1 MTKILRHIVLV
12 FFLML
17 SAYPLVWMCLTSFR
31 RDADVLER
39 PFALPEHIE
48 TMNFLTVLRQGG
60 FRTADGNALMLLV
73 AALLAAVLFFWMRD
87 LLCYRMRLWHLP
99 LYLCMIGGIIAVK
112 TIPSASRALSRS
124 GFANAY
130 LNSILLCTISVTVAI
145 MLSEAAA
152 FAFARLRF
160 RFRGFLFAAFLL
172 GMMIP
177 IHVTLIPLNL
187 MLGQQLL
194 GLKGTLFAL
203 ACPYIG
209 FALPV
214 SILIL
219 RNAFAEIPDDLI
231 DAARVDG
238 CNAWRVFK
246 DVALPLARPAIS
258 TVLIFNFLTMWN
270 EFAFALTLTDSRTAT
285 IPIALHNFKGE
296 QGSLDVPV
304 LCAALVITVLPML
317 IVYVFAQK
325 HIIRGLTA
333 GAVKG

>member
-1 MTKILRHIVLV
+1 MTRFLRHIVL
-12 FFLML
+12 FLFLML
-17 SAYPLVWMCLTSFR
+17 SAYPLVWMCLTAFR
-31 RDADVLER
+31 KDADVLER

-48 TMNFLTVLRQGG
+48 TVNFMTVLRQGG
-60 FRTADGNALMLLV
+60 FRTADGNALMLLL
-73 AALLAAVLFFWMRD
+73 ALALAAVMFFWIRD
-87 LLCYRMRLWHLP
+87 MLCYRMRLWHIP
-99 LYLCMIGGIIAVK
+99 LYLCLAGGFIASR
-112 TIPSASRALSRS
+112 TMPAISRALTRP

-130 LNSILLCTISVTVAI
+130 LNSILLCTVSVTVAI
-145 MLSEAAA
+145 MLAEAAA

-160 RFRGFLFAAFLL
+160 RFRGFLFTAFLL

-177 IHVTLIPLNL
+177 VHVTLIPLNL
-187 MLGQQLL
+187 MLGQQVL

-203 ACPYIG
+203 ALPYIG

-219 RNAFAEIPDDLI
+219 RNTFAEIPDDLI

-317 IVYVFAQK
+317 TVYIFAQK